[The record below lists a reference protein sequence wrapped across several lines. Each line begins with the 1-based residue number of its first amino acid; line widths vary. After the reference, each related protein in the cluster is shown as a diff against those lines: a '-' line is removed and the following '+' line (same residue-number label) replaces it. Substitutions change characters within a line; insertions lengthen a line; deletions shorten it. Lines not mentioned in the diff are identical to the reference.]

1 MKLKKKI
8 KNKLKCVIKAKKLDL
23 DDKKKI
29 YIILAADYGNLGDV
43 AITYAQKQ
51 YLNDILPE
59 YEVIEIP
66 ASEFYNYYLFL
77 KNKVNNED
85 IITIVGGGNLGN
97 LYDIIEDVR
106 RKTIKTFKNNLIVSF
121 PQTATFTEDIKGEKD
136 LEKAKKIYSKHK
148 KLILFA
154 REEKTYNYM
163 KKNFEKNEVYLTPD
177 IVFYLKNKVP
187 INDYDGN
194 KVGVCFRDDVEK
206 LISENIEKEIRKE
219 LKDTD
224 IKEISTHIGDEN
236 IIFEKKYNQLLELID
251 KIRNVKVLITDRL
264 HGMIFAYITET
275 PCIAID
281 NKNHKIKETYKKW
294 LKDCNYIKLL
304 DSNDFKNIKKY
315 IDEVVTAQ
323 KSSIDL
329 NDKFKVIEDAIKNT
343 RR

>member
-77 KNKVNNED
+77 KNKVNSED

-206 LISENIEKEIRKE
+206 LISDNIEKEIRKE

-236 IIFEKKYNQLLELID
+236 IVFEKKYNQLLELID

-304 DSNDFKNIKKY
+304 DNNDFKNIRKY
-315 IDEVVTAQ
+315 VNEVVTAP
-323 KSSIDL
+323 KSNIDL
-329 NDKFKVIEDAIKNT
+329 NDKFKIIEKSIKNKAY
-343 RR
+343 

>member
-77 KNKVNNED
+77 KNKVNSED

-163 KKNFEKNEVYLTPD
+163 KKNFDKNEVYLTPD

-187 INDYDGN
+187 INNYDGS
-194 KVGVCFRDDVEK
+194 KGSIAQLDD
-206 LISENIEKEIRKE
+206 
-219 LKDTD
+219 
-224 IKEISTHIGDEN
+224 
-236 IIFEKKYNQLLELID
+236 F
-251 KIRNVKVLITDRL
+251 
-264 HGMIFAYITET
+264 M
-275 PCIAID
+275 
-281 NKNHKIKETYKKW
+281 
-294 LKDCNYIKLL
+294 
-304 DSNDFKNIKKY
+304 KY
-315 IDEVVTAQ
+315 IELDNEGIVYSSKKAYDSRNKLAGHRASMKEYNKTWKRDANFEVNT
-323 KSSIDL
+323 
-329 NDKFKVIEDAIKNT
+329 IEDAKLLLEEIVTSLCVVFVTHKNNAT
-343 RR
+343 NAD